1 MTTTTGGA
9 RGPHLI
15 SAIDSF
21 LDAAPRRSARIEEHG
36 PFTLFVSQAPWPY
49 YARPRLGGDG
59 DAFTVEAVEAARA
72 RLRELGQPETFE
84 WVHET
89 APSLIGAIR
98 DTGLDVLE
106 VPLLVLDRS
115 LWRAPEPPGTVTLR
129 RLDPDEDPVDDALA
143 VAEVGFGAPGTAP
156 GPEGRA
162 ERDAVTLAAGFS
174 EHMRQRLRTGQSV
187 IVVAETPA
195 GPAATGTL
203 RPVGDVAEIVGV
215 ATLPAVRRQGLGG
228 AVTGALVEIA
238 LESGIDT
245 VFLSA
250 ASDEIARVY
259 ERLGFRRAGTA
270 CFLR

>member
-1 MTTTTGGA
+1 M
-9 RGPHLI
+9 
-15 SAIDSF
+15 
-21 LDAAPRRSARIEEHG
+21 
-36 PFTLFVSQAPWPY
+36 SQAPWPY

-59 DAFTVEAVEAARA
+59 DAFTVDAVDGARA

-98 DTGLDVLE
+98 ETGLDVLE

-115 LWRAPEPPGTVTLR
+115 LWRAPEPPAYG
-129 RLDPDEDPVDDALA
+129 DAA
-143 VAEVGFGAPGTAP
+143 AP
-156 GPEGRA
+156 GPGRSGRGRRRA
-162 ERDAVTLAAGFS
+162 GGRRGRLRRAGHGAGTGGPRRSATRSTLAAGFS

>member
-1 MTTTTGGA
+1 MS
-9 RGPHLI
+9 R
-15 SAIDSF
+15 
-21 LDAAPRRSARIEEHG
+21 
-36 PFTLFVSQAPWPY
+36 APWPY

-59 DAFTVEAVEAARA
+59 DAFTAEAVEGARA

-98 DTGLDVLE
+98 ETGLDVLE

-115 LWRAPEPPGTVTLR
+115 LWRPPEPPPSIALR
-129 RLDPDEDPVDDALA
+129 RLDPDEAALDAALA

-162 ERDAVTLAAGFS
+162 SATRSRCAAGLS

-238 LESGIDT
+238 LEGGVET

-259 ERLGFRRAGTA
+259 ERLGFRRAATA

>member
-1 MTTTTGGA
+1 MTTLAGGV
-9 RGPHLI
+9 RWPLVLI
-15 SAIDSF
+15 DRF
-21 LDAAPRRSARIEEHG
+21 LDAAPRPSARIEEHG
-36 PFTLFVSQAPWPY
+36 PFTLFVSRAPWPY
-49 YARPRLGGDG
+49 YARPRLGADDG
-59 DAFTVEAVEAARA
+59 EFTADAVNGARA

-98 DTGLDVLE
+98 ENGLDVLE

-115 LWRAPEPPGTVTLR
+115 LWRPPEPPAPVR
-129 RLDPDEDPVDDALA
+129 RLEPDDAALPAALA
-143 VAEVGFGAPGTAP
+143 VAEVGFGAPGTRP
-156 GPEGRA
+156 GPEGPA
-162 ERDAVTLAAGFS
+162 ERDAVTLVPALV
-174 EHMRQRLRTGQSV
+174 EHMGERLRTGQSV
-187 IVVAETPA
+187 IVVAEMPF
-195 GPAATGTL
+195 GPVATGTL

-228 AVTGALVEIA
+228 GVTGALVEIA
-238 LESGIDT
+238 LEQGIEL

-259 ERLGFRRAGTA
+259 ERLGFRRAATA

>member
-1 MTTTTGGA
+1 M
-9 RGPHLI
+9 
-15 SAIDSF
+15 SN
-21 LDAAPRRSARIEEHG
+21 
-36 PFTLFVSQAPWPY
+36 APWPY
-49 YARPRLGGDG
+49 YARPRLGADDEQFTA
-59 DAFTVEAVEAARA
+59 DAVHGARA

-98 DTGLDVLE
+98 ETGLDVLE

-115 LWRAPEPPGTVTLR
+115 LWRAPEPPPSVALR
-129 RLDPDEDPVDDALA
+129 RLEPDDPALPASLA
-143 VAEVGFGAPGTAP
+143 VAEVGFGAPGTAT
-156 GPEGRA
+156 GPEGRG
-162 ERDAVTLAAGFS
+162 EREATERRLNAALV
-174 EHMRQRLRTGQSV
+174 EHMGERLRVSQSV
-187 IVVAETPA
+187 IVVAEMPF
-195 GPAATGTL
+195 GPVATGTL

-215 ATLPAVRRQGLGG
+215 ATLPAIRRQGLGG

-238 LESGIDT
+238 LQSGIEL

-259 ERLGFRRAGTA
+259 ERLGFRRAATA